1 MPTRSAGTASDF
13 SNPSVYAKRKGFSFE
28 KPFLKCILC
37 LWIKYLK
44 NEIFASGIVLY
55 RCNGKDVIDLKDHEI
70 IALFFERSERAITE
84 LIGKYGAAIKNVASN
99 ILKDAQDAE
108 EAVSDTY
115 LTVWNRIPPASPKY
129 LGSYSCRIA
138 RNLSLKRYYANT
150 AEKRNSYYDV
160 ALDELEETIPALST
174 VESVYDAKELTR
186 YLNQFLKDLQKE
198 DRYLFMRRY
207 WFGDKISDIAEN
219 LNMTPHKASVRLF
232 RLRQKLQNYLKKE
245 GMIA

>member
-1 MPTRSAGTASDF
+1 M
-13 SNPSVYAKRKGFSFE
+13 
-28 KPFLKCILC
+28 
-37 LWIKYLK
+37 
-44 NEIFASGIVLY
+44 
-55 RCNGKDVIDLKDHEI
+55 KDHEI

-84 LIGKYGAAIKNVASN
+84 LINKYGAAIKNVASN

-115 LTVWNRIPPASPKY
+115 LTVWNRIPPTRPKY
-129 LGSYSCRIA
+129 LGAYSCRIA
-138 RNLSLKRYYANT
+138 RNLSLKRFYANT

-174 VESVYDAKELTR
+174 VESTYDAKELTG
-186 YLNQFLKDLQKE
+186 YLNRFLKNLSKD

-207 WFGDKISDIAEN
+207 WYGDRIRDIAEN
-219 LNMTPHKASVRLF
+219 LNVTPHSASVRLF
-232 RLRQKLQNYLKKE
+232 RLRQKLLILLKKE